1 MHRLKR
7 FVADSRH
14 PHRLVV
20 LQTLV
25 LLIVGFMI
33 TPADA
38 TVVIR
43 FQNRYLHIF
52 NSEPGTV
59 TEYTV
64 GLTYTTE
71 TTVGSLLMEFC
82 TDPMHT
88 EPCVVP
94 SGLDLSG
101 ATLLEQTGVDDY
113 TMSIIAPNKLLFSRT
128 PAVVGQTPSTYK
140 IGGIKNPDMNG
151 RSFAIRLSDYA
162 STDASGPIIDLGG
175 VVSQVTKSI
184 IIETQVPPILIF
196 CVAAQVSPDCS
207 NTNGVFYT
215 DMGTLGP
222 FDTLAASSQMAV
234 GTNASAGYSIMVFG
248 TPMQA
253 GTSVIAPLTTPT
265 PSFLGQNQFGI
276 NLVANTDPLVGQDP
290 DGESINAVVAPD
302 YATPNLFKFM
312 DGDIVATAPNVSLV
326 RRFTVSYIVNS
337 APDLRPGVYT
347 TTLTYVCTGL
357 F

>member
-7 FVADSRH
+7 FFAGSHH

-25 LLIVGFMI
+25 VLVTGFMI
-33 TPADA
+33 ASADA

-43 FQNRYLHIF
+43 FQNRSLHIF
-52 NSEPGTV
+52 NSEPGVV
-59 TEYTV
+59 TDYTV
-64 GLTYTTE
+64 SLTYTTE

-88 EPCVVP
+88 EPCVMP
-94 SGLDLSG
+94 AGLDLSG

-113 TMSIIAPNKLLFSRT
+113 TMGVVAPNKLVFSRT

-151 RSFAIRLSDYA
+151 HSFAIRLSDYA

-175 VVSQVTKSI
+175 VVSQVAKSI
-184 IIETQVPPILIF
+184 IIATQVPPVLVF
-196 CVAAQVSPDCS
+196 CVAAQVSPDCTTS
-207 NTNGVFYT
+207 NGVNYT

-222 FDTLAASSQMAV
+222 LDTLAASSQMAV
-234 GTNASAGYSIMVFG
+234 GTNATAGYSIMVFG

-253 GTSVIAPLTTPT
+253 GASVISPLTTPS
-265 PSFLGQNQFGI
+265 PSSLGENQFGI
-276 NLVANTDPLVGQDP
+276 NLVANTDPHVGQDP
-290 DGESINAVVAPD
+290 DGDSINAVVAPD
-302 YATPNLFKFM
+302 YATPNQFKFV
-312 DGDIVATAPNVSLV
+312 DGDEIASAPNVSLV

-347 TTLTYVCTGL
+347 TTITYVCTGR

>member
-1 MHRLKR
+1 M
-7 FVADSRH
+7 AGSRH
-14 PHRLVV
+14 PHRLVL

-25 LLIVGFMI
+25 VLIAGFMI

-43 FQNRYLHIF
+43 FQNRYLHIL
-52 NSEPGTV
+52 NSEPGVV

-88 EPCVVP
+88 EPCYVP
-94 SGLDLSG
+94 DGLDLSG

-113 TMSIIAPNKLLFSRT
+113 TMTVIAPNKLLFSRT
-128 PAVVGQTPSTYK
+128 PSVVGQTPSTYK
-140 IGGIKNPDMNG
+140 IGGIKNPNYNG
-151 RSFAIRLSDYA
+151 RYFAIRLSDYA

-175 VVSQVTKSI
+175 VVSEITNSI

-207 NTNGVFYT
+207 TTNGINYT

-222 FDTLAASSQMAV
+222 FDTLTASSQMAV
-234 GTNASAGYSIMVFG
+234 GTNATAGYSIVVYG

-253 GTSVIAPLTTPT
+253 GTSVIEPLTAPT

-276 NLVANTDPLVGQDP
+276 NLVANTEPFVGQDP
-290 DGESINAVVAPD
+290 DGESTNAVVMPD
-302 YATPNLFKFM
+302 YAMPNHFKFV
-312 DGDIVATAPNVSLV
+312 DGDEVATAPNVSLV

-337 APDLRPGVYT
+337 APDLRPGIYT
-347 TTLTYVCTGL
+347 TTLTYICTGR

>member
-1 MHRLKR
+1 
-7 FVADSRH
+7 
-14 PHRLVV
+14 
-20 LQTLV
+20 
-25 LLIVGFMI
+25 
-33 TPADA
+33 
-38 TVVIR
+38 
-43 FQNRYLHIF
+43 
-52 NSEPGTV
+52 
-59 TEYTV
+59 
-64 GLTYTTE
+64 
-71 TTVGSLLMEFC
+71 MEFC

-94 SGLDLSG
+94 TGLDLSG

-140 IGGIKNPDMNG
+140 IGGIKNPDFNG
-151 RSFAIRLSDYA
+151 HSFAIRLSDYA

-175 VVSQVTKSI
+175 IVTQVTKSI
-184 IIETQVPPILIF
+184 IIETQVPPILVF

-207 NTNGVFYT
+207 TTNGVNFT

-222 FDTLAASSQMAV
+222 LDTLAASSQMAV
-234 GTNASAGYSIMVFG
+234 GTNATAGYSIVVFG

-265 PSFLGQNQFGI
+265 PSSLGENQFGI

-290 DGESINAVVAPD
+290 DGDSINAVVAPD
-302 YATPNLFKFM
+302 YAIPNHFKFV
-312 DGDIVATAPNVSLV
+312 DGDEIATAPNVSLV

-347 TTLTYVCTGL
+347 TTLTYICTGR

>member
-7 FVADSRH
+7 FLAGSRH
-14 PHRLVV
+14 PHRLVL

-25 LLIVGFMI
+25 VLIAGFMI

-43 FQNRYLHIF
+43 FQNRYLHIL
-52 NSEPGTV
+52 NPEPGVV

-88 EPCVVP
+88 EPCYVP
-94 SGLDLSG
+94 DGLDLSG

-113 TMSIIAPNKLLFSRT
+113 TMTVIAPNKLLFSRT
-128 PAVVGQTPSTYK
+128 PSVVGQTPSTYK
-140 IGGIKNPDMNG
+140 IGGIKNPNYNG
-151 RSFAIRLSDYA
+151 RYFAIRLSDYA

-175 VVSQVTKSI
+175 VVSEITNSI

-207 NTNGVFYT
+207 TTNGINYT

-222 FDTLAASSQMAV
+222 FDTLTASSQMAV
-234 GTNASAGYSIMVFG
+234 GTNATAGYSIVVYG

-253 GTSVIAPLTTPT
+253 GTSVIEPLTAPT

-276 NLVANTDPLVGQDP
+276 NLVANTEPFVGQDP
-290 DGESINAVVAPD
+290 DGESTNAVVMPD
-302 YATPNLFKFM
+302 YAMPNHFKFV
-312 DGDIVATAPNVSLV
+312 DGDEVATAPNVSLV

-337 APDLRPGVYT
+337 APDLRPGIYT
-347 TTLTYVCTGL
+347 TTLTYICTGR